1 MALFPGYVF
10 VNLNLRDRLRVLR
23 APGAVQFVTFQGQ
36 PAVIPDSEIRAL
48 ESSLS
53 AGLRLQ
59 PHPYLHQGAR
69 VRLKRGPLVGAEGIM
84 IRRKERFRLVL
95 SIDLI
100 MRSVVFE
107 VDEADVEPTEVH
119 PLDLDP
125 ELLCELQ
132 SNLMLFFTGSAH
144 HSWTILQEQE
154 KATHSHTGPTLDA
167 LHQVRA
173 LADRMLGSLQAG
185 DLSLFGALLDEG
197 WRAKKRISGKISNPR
212 IDHLYEVAR
221 HSGAVG
227 GKI

>member
-1 MALFPGYVF
+1 VLENTLSNHRALGSGIPGEALLFGEKSLPSVQWYAVSVRPRHEKLVTRHLEHQGLNHFLPVYRSVRRWKDRRKELDMALFPGYVF

-107 VDEADVEPTEVH
+107 VDEADVEP
-119 PLDLDP
+119 
-125 ELLCELQ
+125 
-132 SNLMLFFTGSAH
+132 
-144 HSWTILQEQE
+144 I
-154 KATHSHTGPTLDA
+154 
-167 LHQVRA
+167 
-173 LADRMLGSLQAG
+173 
-185 DLSLFGALLDEG
+185 
-197 WRAKKRISGKISNPR
+197 
-212 IDHLYEVAR
+212 
-221 HSGAVG
+221 
-227 GKI
+227 